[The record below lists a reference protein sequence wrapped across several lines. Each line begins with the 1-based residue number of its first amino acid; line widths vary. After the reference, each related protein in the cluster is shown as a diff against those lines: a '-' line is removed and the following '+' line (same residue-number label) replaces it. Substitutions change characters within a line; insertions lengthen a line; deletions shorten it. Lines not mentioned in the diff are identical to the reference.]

1 MTGRRGDALPEE
13 FRNVLRLPPRGVGH
27 VDAVDAVDAVPK
39 KLPAAPTFPADA
51 MPRPCR
57 ALVAEASA
65 AIGCPPEFVGLPML
79 VALGSAVGNSR
90 VVRLKAGW
98 EEGATIYAAV
108 IADPG
113 EKKTPAQ
120 KVAMEPA
127 VRTQARLREEYR
139 RAEDEHKREMRQ
151 YEVSKRDNAKHG
163 LPADPEPEAPV
174 MERTVAEDVTVE
186 RLADLL
192 GETPRGILQT
202 RDELAGW
209 VKAMDQ
215 YKAGGK
221 GADRQF
227 YLSAWSANYVAVDR
241 KNRAD
246 PLMLQRP
253 FVGVFG
259 GIQPEIL
266 PELGEGRED
275 GLLDRFLFAYPEPV
289 LSGWTDD
296 EISDGARDAYARLYG
311 KLRDLHM
318 PTDEL
323 GDPEPAKV
331 HFAPDAKEILVQA
344 IDAHRG
350 EMRRPGFSSRLRGP
364 WSKLEAYLAR
374 LCLVLAASRFAADGA
389 PERVE
394 TQDVLHAVVLLDY
407 FKGMVRRVHVGL
419 HGENPEMRL
428 AEDVAAF
435 LEHKGGYLKEEPS
448 VIHEQLES
456 DYKPP
461 RADELAKRLLSLS
474 SRFPALHFEKG
485 NFRKD
490 DQSRRCWTLAL
501 RNGVNGVNGVNG
513 EKGEKGGA
521 S

>member
-1 MTGRRGDALPEE
+1 MKGRGGDALPEE
-13 FRNVLRLPPRGVGH
+13 FRNVLRLPPRSTAG

-39 KLPAAPTFPADA
+39 GLPEAPEFPSDA

-57 ALVAEASA
+57 PLVVGASA
-65 AIGCPPEFVGLPML
+65 AIGCPPEFVALPML
-79 VALGSAVGNSR
+79 AALAAAIGNSR

-127 VRTQARLREEYR
+127 IKLQARLREEYR
-139 RAEDEHKREMRQ
+139 RAEDEHKRELRQ
-151 YEVSKRDNAKHG
+151 HEVNKRDNAKHG

-186 RLADLL
+186 RLADLM

-215 YKAGGK
+215 YKSGGK

-227 YLSAWSANYVAVDR
+227 YLSAWSNNYVAVDR
-241 KNRAD
+241 KNRAE

-296 EISDGARDAYARLYG
+296 EISDEARDGYARLYG

-318 PTDEL
+318 PIDEL
-323 GDPEPAKV
+323 GDPEPEKI
-331 HFAPDAKEILVQA
+331 HFSPDAKEVLVQA

-350 EMRRPGFSSRLRGP
+350 EMWRPGFPARLKGP

-374 LCLVLAASRFAADGA
+374 LCLVLATSRAVSEGYA
-389 PERVE
+389 ERIE
-394 TQDVLHAVVLLDY
+394 AQDVLQAVVLLDY
-407 FKGMVRRVHVGL
+407 FKAMVRRVHVGL
-419 HGENPEMRL
+419 HGENPDMRL

-435 LEHKGGYLKEEPS
+435 LEHQGGYFKEEPS
-448 VIHEQLES
+448 VFFEQLES
-456 DYKPP
+456 DYKPQ
-461 RADELAKRLLSLS
+461 RADELAKRLAAVSA
-474 SRFPALHFEKG
+474 RFPSLHFEKG
-485 NFRKD
+485 NFKKD
-490 DQSRRCWTLAL
+490 GQSRRCWTLL
-501 RNGVNGVNGVNG
+501 LKNGVNGVNGVNR
-513 EKGEKGGA
+513 EKAENGGV